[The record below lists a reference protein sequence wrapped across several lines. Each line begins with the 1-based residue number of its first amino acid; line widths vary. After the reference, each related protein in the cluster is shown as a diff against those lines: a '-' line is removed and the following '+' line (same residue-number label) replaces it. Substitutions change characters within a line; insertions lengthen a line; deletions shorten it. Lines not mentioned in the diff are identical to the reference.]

1 MLLARMDSKGSFRI
15 QWPTTDD
22 GCIALAETWITFEES
37 RTAALQRKD
46 PWLTLIK
53 AKTTAA
59 KAADNTAATSEA
71 ARSFAS
77 EAFKTK
83 LAQAKTYLQH
93 AFNVLKFQHR
103 DNLYELEY
111 WGPNVRRT
119 SRGISIR
126 LPTKPSEIIAL
137 LERYVTHEATRGP
150 AQLTEPPLATMEA
163 LLVDL
168 KDLAGNRGSSRAA
181 RTSKVYERNTTI
193 SELDD
198 LLIGAAIAIS
208 LFEFGGKVHPDMAQW
223 GYTIVAV
230 APPPNG
236 EEPPEEEPP
245 AA

>member
-1 MLLARMDSKGSFRI
+1 MLIARMDIKGLFRI
-15 QWPTTDD
+15 QWPNTDD
-22 GCIALAETWITFEES
+22 EFIALAETWITYEES

-59 KAADNTAATSEA
+59 KAADTTAATSEA

-77 EAFKTK
+77 QAFKTK

-119 SRGISIR
+119 TRGISVR
-126 LPTKPSEIIAL
+126 LPTKDSELIAL
-137 LERYVTHEATRGP
+137 LERYVAHETTRGP
-150 AQLTEPPLATMEA
+150 AQLTEPPLPTMEA

-198 LLIGAAIAIS
+198 LLIGAAIATC
-208 LFEFGGKVHPDMAQW
+208 LFEFGGKVHPDLAQW

-230 APPPNG
+230 TPPTNG
-236 EEPPEEEPP
+236 EEPPQGDPP
-245 AA
+245 AG